1 MTFMNG
7 KHGLPLE
14 SNNTTD
20 LENTVELSTK
30 YSNKMMN
37 G

>member
-14 SNNTTD
+14 SNNTPN
-20 LENTVELSTK
+20 LEKTVKLSTK
-30 YSNKMMN
+30 YYNQRTK